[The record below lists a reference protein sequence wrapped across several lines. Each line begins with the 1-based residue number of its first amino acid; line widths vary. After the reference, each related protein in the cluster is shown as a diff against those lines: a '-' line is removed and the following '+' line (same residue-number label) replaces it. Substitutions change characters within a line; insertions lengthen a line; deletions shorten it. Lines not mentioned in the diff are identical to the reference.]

1 MQVPQEVQNLA
12 VRHVQETT
20 SAYQERMQ
28 PRKTQLMEV
37 FEAYSSFK
45 EKKERNWATS
55 FKINKAHEVAE
66 KIVPAMTAKD
76 PRWIVTIRNVKAF
89 RDTPE
94 ISRLKEAMTAEQGGS
109 VVDMD
114 YSLMKQKEESVKE
127 MALAVQDYLT
137 YLFDEYSYMDDVE
150 IWAKNMIADGKGY
163 VDIGYKFEKCFVPKK
178 VPIIDS
184 FGGYVKDEQ
193 GQLMYSDSLEPV
205 VTGEHPTIEIVDW
218 ADLYYDPRYISANE
232 RPAWV
237 RIKNK
242 VRLADILRYKDR
254 YINLDKLEAM
264 TAISDFYKNN
274 LEGFREK
281 IAALTGIAAVQTVSM
296 IDKNA
301 LCVKIYQGYFSHTG
315 QARDERLYKIV
326 TVNDVLCIQIKEITH
341 VTIEEVKCFPNTK
354 DGNAVGFIEPILG
367 LQEEFNFK
375 KNAGNEYIN
384 KSLQRQRVWS
394 ENSGIDPSTLNDPI
408 IPTTADGQTA
418 IQNIPEVPMQQL
430 GSDFF
435 ADNNDFERQIQS
447 ATHTIDTSNPRSQN
461 ALTDTA
467 TGAKIKFYESNKVL
481 DAVRRRFERGLA
493 RLAYKLLQCS
503 FDNMS
508 DNIVFKKTGSE
519 GYWYMNK
526 EVLRDALNKYQI
538 KVEANSSSFTD
549 VEDRRDEALAWFGL
563 LERIDTKLADSGSP
577 RRVDFSVAAEDV
589 GSTFEKKDINKF
601 LTTVNIPGLVPG
613 MGGVPQGGAQG
624 GSSGRGSLKP
634 PAPMMTG
641 AEEITNQV
649 VGKI

>member
-1 MQVPQEVQNLA
+1 MAIRQ
-12 VRHVQETT
+12 VQETT
-20 SAYQERMQ
+20 AAYQERMQ

-76 PRWIVTIRNVKAF
+76 PRWIVSIRNVKAF
-89 RDTPE
+89 SDTEE
-94 ISRLKEAMTAEQGGS
+94 ISKLKEAVNMEQGGN
-109 VVDMD
+109 VVDLD
-114 YSLMKQKEESVKE
+114 NAVMKQKEDSVRG
-127 MALAVQDYLT
+127 MADAVQDYLT

-150 IWAKNMIADGKGY
+150 IWAKNMISDGKGY
-163 VDIGYKFEKCFVPKK
+163 VDIGYKFEKAYVPKK
-178 VPIIDS
+178 KPMMDE
-184 FGGYVKDEQ
+184 FGGYMTDEM
-193 GQLMYSDSLEPV
+193 GQMMYAEKMEPV
-205 VTGEHPTIEIVDW
+205 VTGEHPVIEIVDW
-218 ADLYYDPRYISANE
+218 ADLYYDPRYISSSE

-242 VRLADILRYKDR
+242 VRLADVLRYKDR

-264 TAISDFYKNN
+264 TALSDFYKNN
-274 LEGFREK
+274 TEGFREK
-281 IAALTGIAAVQTVSM
+281 IASLTGIAAVQTVSL

-315 QARDERLYKIV
+315 EARDERLYKIV

-418 IQNIPEVPMQQL
+418 IQNIPEIPMQQL

-481 DAVRRRFERGLA
+481 DAVRRRFERALS

-503 FDNMS
+503 FENMS
-508 DNIVFKKTGSE
+508 ENIVFKKMGTE

-549 VEDRRDEALAWFGL
+549 IEDRRDEALAWFGI
-563 LERIDTKLADSGSP
+563 LERIDGQLVNSGSP
-577 RRVDFSVAAEDV
+577 RRVDFAEAAEDV
-589 GSTFEKKDINKF
+589 GATFEKKDINKF

-613 MGGVPQGGAQG
+613 MGGMPQGAPAGK
-624 GSSGRGSLKP
+624 GSLAP
-634 PAPMMTG
+634 PAPMKTG

>member
-12 VRHVQETT
+12 VKQVQETT
-20 SAYQERMQ
+20 TAYQERMQ

-76 PRWIVTIRNVKAF
+76 PRWIVSIRNVKAF
-89 RDTPE
+89 KDTEE
-94 ISRLKEAMTAEQGGS
+94 ITKLKEAVNAEQGGNI
-109 VVDMD
+109 VDMD
-114 YSLMKQKEESVKE
+114 NVVMKQKEDSVKG
-127 MALAVQDYLT
+127 MAEAVQDYLT

-163 VDIGYKFEKCFVPKK
+163 VDIGYKFEKAYVPKK
-178 VPIIDS
+178 MPMMDGL
-184 FGGYVKDEQ
+184 GGYIKDEA
-193 GQLMYSDSLEPV
+193 GQLMYTEKMEPV
-205 VTGEHPTIEIVDW
+205 VTGEHPVIEIVDW
-218 ADLYYDPRYISANE
+218 ADLFYDPRYISSSE

-242 VRLADILRYKDR
+242 VRLGDILRYKDR

-264 TAISDFYKNN
+264 TTLSDFYKNN
-274 LEGFREK
+274 TEGFREK
-281 IAALTGIAAVQTVSM
+281 IAAITGIAAVQTVSL

-418 IQNIPEVPMQQL
+418 IQNIPEIPMQQL

-481 DAVRRRFERGLA
+481 DAVRRRFERALS

-508 DNIVFKKTGSE
+508 ENIVFKKMGSE
-519 GYWYMNK
+519 GYWYMNR

-549 VEDRRDEALAWFGL
+549 IEDRRDEALAWFGI
-563 LERIDTKLADSGSP
+563 LERIDNKLVNSGSP
-577 RRVDFSVAAEDV
+577 QRVNFIEAAEDV
-589 GSTFEKKDINKF
+589 ASTFEKKDINKF
-601 LTTVNIPGLVPG
+601 MTTVTMPTLMPG
-613 MGGVPQGGAQG
+613 MGAPQGAAPK
-624 GSSGRGSLKP
+624 GSLNP
-634 PAPMMTG
+634 PAPMQTG